1 MEQERPIMRD
11 TWGRTIDY
19 LRISLTDRCNL
30 RCRYCMPS
38 DVPSVSHDDILRYE
52 EILEICEA
60 AVSLGINRFKVTG
73 GEPLVRKGALSFI
86 SRLTSLPGVRDMTL
100 TTNGQLL
107 QDALPALMQAGVS
120 SINISLD
127 TLLAS
132 QYAALTGG
140 GRLDTVLSAVRQ
152 ALTLPIRIKLNA
164 VLLEETASQIL
175 PLAMLARDW
184 PLDVRFIELMPI
196 GCGRQM
202 KGIATGEALSRLKQV
217 WPDLTPCQRHGNG
230 PAVYYGSASLTGN
243 IGFIGANTHR
253 FCHSCNRL
261 RLTSTGILKPCLCYE
276 QGVSVKDII
285 RGGRTDRQERLRQ
298 AVARA
303 VLAKPEQHQF
313 ADADRIT
320 EHKTMNQIGG

>member
-1 MEQERPIMRD
+1 MRD

-38 DVPSVSHDDILRYE
+38 DVPLVSHDDILRYE
-52 EILEICEA
+52 DILEICEA

-73 GEPLVRKGALSFI
+73 GEPLVRKGVLSFI
-86 SRLTSLPGVRDMTL
+86 SRLTSLPGVRDVTL

-107 QDALPALMQAGVS
+107 QDALPALVQAGVS

-127 TLLAS
+127 TLSAG
-132 QYAALTGG
+132 QYAFLTGG
-140 GRLDTVLSAVRQ
+140 GRLDAVLSAVRQ
-152 ALTLPIRIKLNA
+152 ALTLPVRIKLNA
-164 VLLEETASQIL
+164 VLLAETASQIL
-175 PLAMLARDW
+175 PLATLARDW

-202 KGIATGEALSRLKQV
+202 KGISTDEAFSRIKSA
-217 WPDLTPCQRHGNG
+217 WPDLRLCMDRRGNG
-230 PAVYYGSASLTGN
+230 PAVYYGSASFTGS

-253 FCHSCNRL
+253 FCHGCNRL

-276 QGVSVKDII
+276 QGISVKDMV
-285 RGGRTDRQERLRQ
+285 RSGRMDRQDLLRQ

>member
-1 MEQERPIMRD
+1 MGKETTHMRD

-38 DVPSVSHDDILRYE
+38 DVPSVGHDEILRYE
-52 EILEICEA
+52 EILEICNA

-73 GEPLVRKGALSFI
+73 GEPLVRKVALSFI
-86 SRLTSLPGVRDMTL
+86 SKLTALPGVCDVTL

-107 QDALPALMQAGVS
+107 NKALPVLCQAGVS

-127 TLLAS
+127 TLSAS
-132 QYAALTGG
+132 QYANLTGG
-140 GRLDTVLSAVRQ
+140 GKLDVVLSALRQ
-152 ALTLPIRIKLNA
+152 ALTRPVRIKVNA
-164 VLLEETASQIL
+164 VLLEETVSQIL
-175 PLAMLARDW
+175 PLAELARDW

-202 KGIATGEALSRLKQV
+202 KGVPVGEAFSRLKQV
-217 WPDLTPCQRHGNG
+217 WPDLSPCRHHGNG
-230 PAVYYGSASLTGN
+230 PAVYYGSTSLTGH
-243 IGFIGANTHR
+243 IGFIGANTHQ

-261 RLTSTGILKPCLCYE
+261 RLTSTGVLKPCLCYE
-276 QGVSVKDII
+276 QGISVRDII
-285 RGGRTDRQERLRQ
+285 RSGLPDRQERLRQ
-298 AVARA
+298 AVTRA
-303 VLAKPEQHQF
+303 IMAKPEQHQF
-313 ADADRIT
+313 SDASRIT